1 MIIILTLLLGL
12 FVTTT
17 VILCYV
23 TYNSQNK
30 IDIYESWIVELK
42 DDINDV
48 YRQIKLV
55 DDKQIFEKD
64 DDVGGVFSDLY
75 LILKKLNQRTNSN
88 VQDKETN

>member
-48 YRQIKLV
+48 YRQIKVV

-64 DDVGGVFSDLY
+64 DDLGGVFSDLY

>member
-48 YRQIKLV
+48 YR
-55 DDKQIFEKD
+55 
-64 DDVGGVFSDLY
+64 
-75 LILKKLNQRTNSN
+75 
-88 VQDKETN
+88 

>member
-1 MIIILTLLLGL
+1 MLLGL
-12 FVTTT
+12 FVATT
-17 VILCYV
+17 VILCYI
-23 TYNSQNK
+23 TYNCQNK

-64 DDVGGVFSDLY
+64 DDVGAVFSDLY
-75 LILKKLNQRTNSN
+75 LIIEKLNQRTNSN
-88 VQDKETN
+88 VQDKETNQ